1 MRKSF
6 KDSPALRFLVQVDD
20 NTTENETKPYSID
33 ASENEPSDI
42 QKKRRRHV
50 KHEFTFE
57 EEMARADYSGR
68 QARIAGTVIL
78 DPRLSYSDFKL
89 FAVLCLYQNYKTGV
103 CWPSYSEINRRFG
116 FPISSIKASINRL
129 IEYDMSLAVKKTAFA
144 LITRS
149 ILSISQKK
157 KKITKSNKCLKNFT
171 ESLCE

>member
-103 CWPSYSEINRRFG
+103 CWPSYSEINLRFG
-116 FPISSIKASINRL
+116 FPLSSIKASINRL
-129 IEYDMSLAVKKTAFA
+129 IEYGYVSRRKEDGIRTYYTLYPFNIAEEKENHK
-144 LITRS
+144 
-149 ILSISQKK
+149 
-157 KKITKSNKCLKNFT
+157 
-171 ESLCE
+171 E